1 MEVTDGNLSWAAT
14 LDISQIKSARTALE
28 DYFQQIGMS
37 AEEAGKAADDAMKT
51 ISDSVAE
58 AMKDVRNEAEALDV
72 LKTAYAE
79 MAEQLSN
86 MDDGE
91 AKQVLQGVVDGF
103 ESVINEMEETIAKN
117 GELGNSFG
125 SVSDIMVKL
134 LGGTENYNKIIS
146 NLPAPLQSAI
156 SGIQGMATAA
166 KAFVATPLGATIA
179 AIVLALQAMR
189 TWLNS
194 SVEGQMKLAEITGYL
209 KGILGQLKEVVIEVG
224 KWLYKA
230 FTDPKRA
237 IEEFWEAL
245 KNNVVNRMKAV
256 GDIAAAV
263 GKILKSA
270 FTLDFDGVKEAVKEL
285 GESFLQLGTGIDDLP
300 AKIKNRIGQ
309 IGDAAK
315 EQAAINRE
323 RKELE
328 IEESK
333 WAIRR
338 AELQKLMNEAQAG
351 FYKGSKADRKKALDD
366 YKRYNEEIL
375 KAEEGFIDKKISL
388 QEREMALTTNGIED
402 ENTLRDLQ
410 AQKIQ
415 KQAES
420 AQRLAMLQ
428 RRANAV
434 DNLGKSE
441 EKSRIKAE
449 ERVAKELTELKMRN
463 AQQNLELMRDSYA
476 KEVAAATVAYEEELT
491 KISLIEEKWKKAQK
505 GILTGEQSAEL
516 DKARQ
521 LSAEKMQKANAD
533 ALRNMLYDYRTYEQ
547 KVADMEQEYANLVG
561 AIRAEAYKVDEQGNF
576 IHTEQ
581 EILAYEEAIANA
593 VKEQVA
599 AQQELE
605 IEYGKTSKLAKQINS
620 LENEKSI
627 AVDKGDT
634 EEVKRLNEEIRK
646 LKKQLGDIEKLSN
659 KKSLGT
665 MFKEWAD
672 QLEASD
678 LISVGG
684 EIGDVIANIGEA
696 AGNKAIAGF
705 GQALSF
711 AGDIGA
717 KIASGDY
724 LGAALSII
732 TDIGNAIAD
741 DIAKTQEFQRAMRQA
756 AVDADLLRIAA
767 MMDSG
772 DTIFGTN
779 YIENVKGLID
789 ALDAAKEKL
798 DEYKR
803 QANRTN
809 MDMFDVEDAPAN
821 LDAIWNLFGQKVF
834 KTVDYSG
841 FSNFFGKADE
851 FDTLQKFAER
861 NGLDLYDEYDNL
873 NVKVLEKFKET
884 YKDLSEEDKQWI
896 DNAIEYAKQYEKAME
911 ELSSYL
917 TDLFG
922 NVADTIADQ
931 FINSFFESGQAAMD
945 FDAVVSD
952 VARNMVKNLIRSMI
966 IDDVLK
972 KYTDDFKKIM
982 TSDEYENE
990 EARSAALLSLFQMVG
1005 GEIEGLQ
1012 PAIQTLLETWQQYI
1026 GDLDGA
1032 TASMGGN
1039 LLQSA
1044 SQDSVDLLNGQLNAV
1059 RTNQA
1064 LMVGRVDSV
1073 ILQLSGIYNEVRDFR
1088 GDSNRRLDQL
1098 IDNTSERGSIARAFG
1113 LA

>member
-79 MAEQLSN
+79 MAEQLAT

-91 AKQVLQGVVDGF
+91 AKEVLQGVVDGF
-103 ESVINEMEETIAKN
+103 ENVINEMEETIAKN

-194 SVEGQMKLAEITGYL
+194 SVEGQMRLAEITGYL

-230 FTDPKRA
+230 FTDPKKA
-237 IEEFWEAL
+237 IEEFWEAV
-245 KNNVVNRMKAV
+245 KNNVVNRLKAV

-300 AKIKNRIGQ
+300 SKIKNKIGQ

-338 AELQKLMNEAQAG
+338 AELQNLMNEAQAG
-351 FYKGSKADRKKALDD
+351 FYKGSKADREKALDD

-428 RRANAV
+428 RRENAV
-434 DNLGKSE
+434 DNLGKSD

-491 KISLIEEKWKKAQK
+491 KISLIEEKWKKAQS
-505 GILTGEQSAEL
+505 GILTGEQSDEL
-516 DKARQ
+516 DNARR

-533 ALRNMLYDYRTYEQ
+533 ALKNMLYDYRTYEQ
-547 KVADMEQEYANLVG
+547 KVADMEREYANLVG

-576 IHTEQ
+576 LHTEE

-593 VKEQVA
+593 VNEQVA

-605 IEYGKTSKLAKQINS
+605 VEYGKTSKLAKQINS

-646 LKKQLGDIEKLSN
+646 LKKQLDDLEKTSN
-659 KKSLGT
+659 KKAVGT
-665 MFKEWAD
+665 MFKEWA
-672 QLEASD
+672 QELKASD
-678 LISVGG
+678 LISAGG
-684 EIGDVIANIGEA
+684 ELANVIANIGEA
-696 AGNKAIAGF
+696 AGSEAIADL

-711 AGDIGA
+711 AGDVGA

-724 LGAALSII
+724 LGAVLTVL
-732 TDIGNAIAD
+732 TDIGDTIAS
-741 DIAKTQEFQRAMRQA
+741 DIAKTKEFENEMRQA
-756 AVDADLLRIAA
+756 AVDADLLRIAE
-767 MMDSG
+767 MMDAG
-772 DTIFGTN
+772 DTIFGEDALAQLN
-779 YIENVKGLID
+779 DYNE
-789 ALDAAKEKL
+789 ALDAAKGKL
-798 DEYKR
+798 DELKR
-803 QANRTN
+803 EAETTAH
-809 MDMFDVEDAPAN
+809 VESIYSSNNFAQY
-821 LDAIWNLFGQKVF
+821 LMQGKVF
-834 KTVDYSG
+834 KTKNYSG
-841 FSNFFGKADE
+841 LANSFGVADE
-851 FDTLQKFAER
+851 FDTLQEFAKR
-861 NGLDLYDEYDNL
+861 NNMELYDEYGKFNR
-873 NVKVLEKFKET
+873 NVLELFKNT
-884 YKDLSEEDKQWI
+884 YSDLSDEDKQWI
-896 DNAIEYAKQYEKAME
+896 DNAIAYTDEYARAME
-911 ELSSYL
+911 GLSSYL
-917 TDLFG
+917 EGLFG

-931 FINSFFESGQAAMD
+931 FIDSFIKSGQAAME
-945 FDAVVSD
+945 FENVVAD
-952 VARNMVKNLIRSMI
+952 VARNMVKNLIKSMI
-966 IDDVLK
+966 LEDVMK
-972 KYTDDFKKIM
+972 DYSESFKRIM
-982 TSDEYENE
+982 TSGEYSDE
-990 EARSAALLSLFQMVG
+990 EARTAALLQLFLSMG
-1005 GEIEGLQ
+1005 SEIEGLQ
-1012 PAIQTLLETWQQYI
+1012 PAVQALLEAYQQYI

-1032 TASMGGN
+1032 TASMSGN

-1064 LMVGRVDSV
+1064 LMVGRVDSI
-1073 ILQLSGIYNEVRDFR
+1073 ILQLSGIYDEVRDFHD
-1088 GDSNRRLDQL
+1088 DSNTKLNQL